1 MHKKILAIVEGEKK
15 EPEILRRVLDISG
28 LKQREIV
35 SYKANIYDLYDKLYS
50 EYGDTIDEV
59 DIQEFLKEIHPDPE
73 SQAILNGNYT
83 DILLIFDFDPQD
95 NRYSSDKLVR
105 LLDIFSESTQM
116 GRLYINYPMVESF

>member
-1 MHKKILAIVEGEKK
+1 MRKKILAIVEGEKK

-95 NRYSSDKLVR
+95 NRYSSDKLIGY
-105 LLDIFSESTQM
+105 LQ
-116 GRLYINYPMVESF
+116 